1 MYLNVTREGEDGAK
15 PISMK
20 ATSNCNRNLNKN
32 SLGAKVR
39 QLLVPAT
46 LMKQSGFK

>member
-20 ATSNCNRNLNKN
+20 ATSNCNRNLKN